1 MLGQVKPKITSR
13 VFSPAIDFSGSHE
26 PELSAVNHHLRVAER
41 VMMAM
46 DLRCAEQ
53 RALRGEM
60 LTRLAS
66 VRESAEELHGL
77 RIGRPANV

>member
-1 MLGQVKPKITSR
+1 MLDATQTEKPR
-13 VFSPAIDFSGSHE
+13 VSSPAIDFSESHE
-26 PELSAVNHHLRVAER
+26 PELSAVNHHLRMAER

-46 DLRCAEQ
+46 DLRSAKQ

-66 VRESAEELHGL
+66 VRESAEDLHGL
-77 RIGRPANV
+77 RIGCPSNV